1 MGKKPSIP
9 DEQVLTA
16 LLSFGSVRQASMQL
30 GCSRDTIYRR
40 LQREDF
46 KTRYKAL
53 QGAIVD
59 LTCSDLVAALSDAVE
74 ALHAIVVSD
83 STNDN
88 AKISASDSLLRHGI
102 RYIEIS
108 NILERLNK
116 LENRIGGDVDVL

>member
-1 MGKKPSIP
+1 MGKRASIP

-16 LLSFGSVRQASMQL
+16 LLSFGSVRKASEQL

-46 KTRYKAL
+46 KQRYKAL

-59 LTCSDLVAALSDAVE
+59 GACADIISALTDAIE

-83 STNDN
+83 TANDN

-102 RYIEIS
+102 RYLEVS